1 MILIMIKLKEYI
13 PTQVNEAIQDQ
24 LYHLQDASN
33 TPKENELLLR
43 LFISSL
49 PRSTVFHQIQNSSS
63 LCLPLIYSLRY
74 IPISTLID
82 EYICVEN
89 GLLHNRSNLVL
100 PAIMELIEMIAEKS
114 KPYQRRHIIFTIF
127 QELTENADGSNF
139 FLKTLGNLLNNTF
152 YIVSSKEIQL
162 LLQLYKI
169 DNYKENLRN
178 VFYSCIFQ
186 SIDDIKVVSEYCC
199 DLDVS
204 KYVYV
209 LFIDV

>member
-1 MILIMIKLKEYI
+1 
-13 PTQVNEAIQDQ
+13 
-24 LYHLQDASN
+24 
-33 TPKENELLLR
+33 
-43 LFISSL
+43 
-49 PRSTVFHQIQNSSS
+49 
-63 LCLPLIYSLRY
+63 
-74 IPISTLID
+74 
-82 EYICVEN
+82 
-89 GLLHNRSNLVL
+89 
-100 PAIMELIEMIAEKS
+100 MIAEKS

-127 QELTENADGSNF
+127 QELSENADGSNF

-204 KYVYV
+204 KFVYV
-209 LFIDV
+209 LFIDI

>member
-13 PTQVNEAIQDQ
+13 PTQVNEALQDQ
-24 LYHLQDASN
+24 LYHLQDTSN
-33 TPKENELLLR
+33 TPKENELLLQ

-127 QELTENADGSNF
+127 QELSENDNIEKTINRINDIEQLIKSNV
-139 FLKTLGNLLNNTF
+139 NH
-152 YIVSSKEIQL
+152 
-162 LLQLYKI
+162 KI
-169 DNYKENLRN
+169 
-178 VFYSCIFQ
+178 
-186 SIDDIKVVSEYCC
+186 
-199 DLDVS
+199 
-204 KYVYV
+204 
-209 LFIDV
+209 